1 MFTVY
6 RMQVDCQT
14 RESTKH
20 QTFSPPNGQAVSSE
34 SDPTNMVVV
43 IAEVRAVFIPQTFI
57 SHQ

>member
-20 QTFSPPNGQAVSSE
+20 QTFSPPNVGQAVSSE

-43 IAEVRAVFIPQTFI
+43 IAEVRAVFIY
-57 SHQ
+57 H